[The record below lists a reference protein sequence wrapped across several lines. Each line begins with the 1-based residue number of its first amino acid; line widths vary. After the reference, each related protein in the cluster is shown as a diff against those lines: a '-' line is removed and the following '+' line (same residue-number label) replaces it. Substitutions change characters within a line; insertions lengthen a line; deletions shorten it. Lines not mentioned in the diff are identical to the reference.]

1 MSLIVQKYGGTSVAT
16 PELIKRTALRII
28 SVKKKGHDVVV
39 VTSAMGDTTDQLFNL
54 ATKITDRPSGRELDM
69 LVSSGERIAM
79 ALLSMAIN
87 SMGFAAISFTGSQS
101 GIVTDTVHT
110 KARIKDIRSHRVK
123 EELNKGKIVVIAGF
137 QGVSPEHEVTT
148 LGRGGS
154 DTTAVALAYAL
165 GAERCEI
172 LTDVDGIYTADP
184 RIVPRARK
192 LDVISYDEMLELAS
206 SGARVLHTRSV
217 EMAKQCGVLL
227 HVRSSFNQN
236 PGTMVKEE
244 EKQMEELLVRGIAYD
259 DGEAKVTIREVP
271 DRPGVAARIFG
282 ALAQANINVD
292 MIIQNVSDSGT
303 TDMSFT
309 VPESELLQALGSI
322 EKLRNEMG
330 FKDVVADNDIAKVSV
345 VGLGMRSHSGV
356 AAQVFQALAEKGI
369 NIEMISTSEIKISCV
384 VRKSEVEDAVKA
396 LHKTFELE

>member
-1 MSLIVQKYGGTSVAT
+1 MNLIVQKYGGTSVAT
-16 PELIKRTALRII
+16 PELIKRAALRIV
-28 SVKKKGHDVVV
+28 SLKKKGYDVAVV
-39 VTSAMGDTTDQLFNL
+39 ISAMGDTTDRLLNL

-69 LVSSGERIAM
+69 LLSSGERVAM

-87 SMGFAAISFTGSQS
+87 SMGFPAISFTGSQS

-110 KARIKDIRSHRVK
+110 KARIKAVRPYRVQ
-123 EELNKGKIVVIAGF
+123 EELKKGKIVVVAGF

-165 GAERCEI
+165 GAEQCEI
-172 LTDVDGIYTADP
+172 LTDVDGVYTADP

-192 LDVISYDEMLELAS
+192 LDAISYDEMLELAS
-206 SGARVLHTRSV
+206 SGAKVLHTRSV
-217 EMAKQCGVLL
+217 ELAKQYKVLL
-227 HVRSSFNQN
+227 HVRSSFNEN
-236 PGTMVKEE
+236 PGTIVKEE
-244 EKQMEELLVRGIAYD
+244 EKQMEEILVRGIAYD
-259 DGEAKVTIREVP
+259 DSEAKVTIREVP

-282 ALAQANINVD
+282 SLAQANINVD

-309 VPESELLQALGSI
+309 VPESELLQALGCI
-322 EKLRNEMG
+322 EKLRTEME
-330 FKDVVADNDIAKVSV
+330 FKDVVADNDIAKVSI

-356 AAQVFQALAEKGI
+356 AARMFQALAEKGI

-384 VRKSEVEDAVKA
+384 VRRPEVEEAVKA
-396 LHKTFELE
+396 LHKAFELE

>member
-1 MSLIVQKYGGTSVAT
+1 MNLIVQKYGGTSVAT
-16 PELIKRTALRII
+16 PELIKRAALRIV
-28 SVKKKGHDVVV
+28 SLKKKGYDVAVV
-39 VTSAMGDTTDQLFNL
+39 ISAMGDTTDQLLNL

-69 LVSSGERIAM
+69 LLSSGERIAM

-87 SMGFAAISFTGSQS
+87 SMGFPAISFTGSQS

-110 KARIKDIRSHRVK
+110 KARIKAVRPYRVQ
-123 EELNKGKIVVIAGF
+123 EELKKGKIVVVAGF

-165 GAERCEI
+165 GAEQCEI
-172 LTDVDGIYTADP
+172 LTDVDGVYTADP

-192 LDVISYDEMLELAS
+192 LDAISYDEMLELAS
-206 SGARVLHTRSV
+206 SGAKVLHTRSV
-217 EMAKQCGVLL
+217 ELAKQYKVLL
-227 HVRSSFNQN
+227 HVRSSFNEN
-236 PGTMVKEE
+236 PGTIVREE
-244 EKQMEELLVRGIAYD
+244 EKQMEEILVRGIAYD
-259 DGEAKVTIREVP
+259 DSEAKVTIREVP

-282 ALAQANINVD
+282 SLAQANINVD

-309 VPESELLQALGSI
+309 VPESELLQALGCI
-322 EKLRNEMG
+322 EKLRTEME
-330 FKDVVADNDIAKVSV
+330 FKDVVADNEIAKVSI

-356 AAQVFQALAEKGI
+356 AARMFQALAEKGI

-384 VRKSEVEDAVKA
+384 VRRPEVEEAVKA
-396 LHKTFELE
+396 LHKAFELE

>member
-1 MSLIVQKYGGTSVAT
+1 MNLIVQKYGGTSVAT
-16 PELIKRTALRII
+16 PELIKRAALRIV
-28 SVKKKGHDVVV
+28 SLKKKGHDVIVV
-39 VTSAMGDTTDQLFNL
+39 ISAMGDTTDQLLNL

-69 LVSSGERIAM
+69 LLSSGERIAM

-87 SMGFAAISFTGSQS
+87 SMGFPAISFTGSQS

-110 KARIKDIRSHRVK
+110 KARIKAIRPHRVQ
-123 EELNKGKIVVIAGF
+123 EELKKGKIVVVAGF

-165 GAERCEI
+165 GAEQCEI
-172 LTDVDGIYTADP
+172 LTDVDGVYTADP

-217 EMAKQCGVLL
+217 ELAKQYKVLL
-227 HVRSSFNQN
+227 HVRSSFNEN
-236 PGTMVKEE
+236 PGTIVKEE
-244 EKQMEELLVRGIAYD
+244 ETQMEEVLVRGIAYD
-259 DGEAKVTIREVP
+259 DSEAKVTIREVS

-309 VPESELLQALGSI
+309 VPESELLQALGCI
-322 EKLRNEMG
+322 EKLRSEME
-330 FKDVVADNDIAKVSV
+330 FKDVVADNDIAKVSI

-356 AAQVFQALAEKGI
+356 AARMFQALAEKGI

-384 VRKSEVEDAVKA
+384 VRRSEVEDAVKA
-396 LHKTFELE
+396 LHKAFELE

>member
-292 MIIQNVSDSGT
+292 MIIPAAPPICPSLFLNQNCSRPWG
-303 TDMSFT
+303 
-309 VPESELLQALGSI
+309 LL
-322 EKLRNEMG
+322 KN
-330 FKDVVADNDIAKVSV
+330 
-345 VGLGMRSHSGV
+345 
-356 AAQVFQALAEKGI
+356 
-369 NIEMISTSEIKISCV
+369 
-384 VRKSEVEDAVKA
+384 
-396 LHKTFELE
+396 